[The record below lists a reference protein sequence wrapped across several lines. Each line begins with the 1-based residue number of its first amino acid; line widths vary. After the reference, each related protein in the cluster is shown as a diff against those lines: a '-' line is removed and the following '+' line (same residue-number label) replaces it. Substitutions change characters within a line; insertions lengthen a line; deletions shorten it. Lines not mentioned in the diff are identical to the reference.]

1 MGQVFFISCSLDHPD
16 LSSLDDS
23 MVSRGVLQLI
33 IETTY
38 PDNNNVDFCIHNVSN
53 YFSFESSSI
62 PDDEY
67 EYKNIFFFIRE
78 ESKQRIELP
87 PPPSV

>member
-1 MGQVFFISCSLDHPD
+1 MIKTIVHCLSNGTGFLHICSLDHPD

-23 MVSRGVLQLI
+23 MVSQGVLQLM

-53 YFSFESSSI
+53 YFSFESCSI
-62 PDDEY
+62 PDD
-67 EYKNIFFFIRE
+67 
-78 ESKQRIELP
+78 
-87 PPPSV
+87 